1 MNNGIW
7 ILGATGR
14 AGRGIAR
21 RLVDT
26 GHEVVLAG
34 RDPARVADAAA
45 AVGDPRQVTG
55 SLESVLAEAAAAAPP
70 VVVNTVG
77 PFARTAAQV
86 VGTLPA
92 GTHYVDI
99 GNELGGVEAVLNRH
113 DWALE
118 HGNTLVAGAGFGV
131 LATEATVLRLCENR
145 PAPTRLRVDAIP
157 SLASEGGVIGEA
169 LAGSMLGSAHE
180 GGRRVAHNRLVR
192 AGVATARQQLTTP
205 SGDVVTTSS
214 VPTGDLLAA
223 WRASGAE
230 EVVSGSSEIPSGP
243 LVRAAF
249 PVVSMTLRWP
259 ALRRI
264 AVARLARTPLPVRV
278 RPREFSWGHA
288 WAQWA
293 DGSTG
298 EMWLRLA
305 DAGQFYEDVAAE
317 TARRVFAGVRPGA
330 HTPGVLFGA
339 TFATELGAEFVE

>member
-1 MNNGIW
+1 MSNEIW
-7 ILGATGR
+7 ILGGTGR

-34 RDPARVADAAA
+34 RDPARLAEAAA
-45 AVGDPRQVTG
+45 TVGNPRHVTG
-55 SLESVLAEAAAAAPP
+55 SLESILAEVVEVAPA

-99 GNELGGVEAVLNRH
+99 CNELGGVQAVLDRH
-113 DWALE
+113 DWAAE
-118 HGNTLVAGAGFGV
+118 HGSTLVAGAGFGV
-131 LATEATVLRLCENR
+131 LATEAAVLRLCENR
-145 PAPTRLRVDAIP
+145 PAPTRVRVDAIP
-157 SLASEGGVIGEA
+157 SLASDGGTIGEA

-180 GGRRVAHNRLVR
+180 GGRRVAHDRLVR
-192 AGVATARQQLTTP
+192 AGVASARRRLTTP

-223 WRASGAE
+223 WRASGAD

-243 LVRAAF
+243 LIRAAF
-249 PVVSMTLRWP
+249 PLISLTLRSP
-259 ALRRI
+259 ALRRL
-264 AVARLARTPLPVRV
+264 AVARLARVPLPVRE
-278 RPREFSWGHA
+278 RPRKFSWGHA

-293 DGSTG
+293 DRSTG
-298 EMWLRLA
+298 EVWLRLP

-317 TARRVFAGVRPGA
+317 TARRVLKGTSAGAYTPGA
-330 HTPGVLFGA
+330 LFGA
-339 TFATELGAEFVE
+339 TYATELGGEFID